1 MKKLLLAAALAFSAA
16 VPAFAEITA
25 TDVVG
30 RTVTVPKV
38 PERIVLGFY
47 YEDYLAI
54 GGKDAMDKVVA
65 LALSTWKDWRPQQYA
80 RYEKALP
87 KLKDIPDIGNSEDG
101 TFSVEK
107 IIATNPDLVI
117 LGAWNYEAL
126 GESVKQFDEA
136 GIPYVVLD
144 YNAQTVE
151 KHTVSTLALG
161 KLLGQEQR
169 AQELADNYKN
179 AFADIEKR
187 IEKLKPSPKKVYVE
201 LAQNGAETFGN
212 SYGNTM
218 WGALLEKL
226 GGKNIAA
233 GQVKGAAPLS
243 PEYILAEAPDL
254 IFLAGSEWKNKPQAV
269 AVGFSADPKVVNER
283 IAAYL
288 KRPGWADLPAVKTDN
303 VFALYHGGARTLS
316 DYVYAQFI
324 AKQLYP
330 EAFKDVD
337 PVKNLQEYYKKWLP
351 IEADG
356 VFMTQYQPAK

>member
-1 MKKLLLAAALAFSAA
+1 MKKLLLAAALALSAA

-87 KLKDIPDIGNSEDG
+87 KLKDIPDIGNTEDG

-201 LAQNGAETFGN
+201 LAQNGADTFGN

-254 IFLAGSEWKNKPQAV
+254 IFFAGSEWKNKPQAV
-269 AVGFSADPKVVNER
+269 AVGFSADPKIVNER

-288 KRPGWADLPAVKTDN
+288 QRPGRADLPAVK
-303 VFALYHGGARTLS
+303 S
-316 DYVYAQFI
+316 DHVYAQFI

-330 EAFKDVD
+330 EAFQDVD
-337 PVKNLQEYYKKWLP
+337 PVKNLQDYYKKWLP

-356 VFMTQYQPAK
+356 VFMTQYQTAK

>member
-54 GGKDAMDKVVA
+54 GGKDAVDKVVA

-161 KLLGQEQR
+161 R
-169 AQELADNYKN
+169 NN
-179 AFADIEKR
+179 AR
-187 IEKLKPSPKKVYVE
+187 RNSPIITK
-201 LAQNGAETFGN
+201 
-212 SYGNTM
+212 M
-218 WGALLEKL
+218 
-226 GGKNIAA
+226 
-233 GQVKGAAPLS
+233 P
-243 PEYILAEAPDL
+243 
-254 IFLAGSEWKNKPQAV
+254 
-269 AVGFSADPKVVNER
+269 
-283 IAAYL
+283 
-288 KRPGWADLPAVKTDN
+288 
-303 VFALYHGGARTLS
+303 
-316 DYVYAQFI
+316 
-324 AKQLYP
+324 
-330 EAFKDVD
+330 
-337 PVKNLQEYYKKWLP
+337 LP
-351 IEADG
+351 ILKSASRN
-356 VFMTQYQPAK
+356 